1 MAGEANGA
9 PNEVTPRDHTR
20 PSPVS
25 VLRAVAAWVAL
36 AVLFGAPAG
45 ARAAATIALDGL
57 PTPPQGVVL
66 GDPGGIAYT
75 IVAAPA
81 PSSVEV
87 SLTDPT
93 GKVVFQQ
100 APNVGAVPISG
111 QVPFPGAERAPGR
124 YTITVNVFDQPG
136 GPPEAVASGAFDAAP
151 ALGSLQLVQY
161 EDLNA
166 NGVRDPDEPGL
177 PGRQFD
183 LTSPFGTTS
192 TASTGA
198 DGGVGLAGVPTGT
211 WQVAASAP
219 PPWVPVGAAAAR
231 VPVGPALAGGF
242 SAGSAR
248 PGSIGGGVFD
258 LTGGGRTPLR
268 GVALTLV
275 GTDGLGR
282 PVSARVVVGPG
293 GDYAFPD
300 LLPGTYVV
308 TAETLPGLVG
318 ATPLASGTIVLT
330 SGLASLGHDFG
341 LVAIPG
347 PPPVALPGGAGPAG
361 PAPPPGVSPSRPSG
375 VAVPKALRRLQ
386 RRARLLHPAAGA
398 GLVTV
403 RPLLRWARGPE
414 QTVGYNLQVWEYPR
428 LRRVLSAFPTR
439 PAFRIRAG
447 FLSPGRSYVWR
458 AWPYLSSS
466 RYTRAPVGV
475 SFFQILPGAGR

>member
-1 MAGEANGA
+1 
-9 PNEVTPRDHTR
+9 
-20 PSPVS
+20 
-25 VLRAVAAWVAL
+25 
-36 AVLFGAPAG
+36 
-45 ARAAATIALDGL
+45 
-57 PTPPQGVVL
+57 
-66 GDPGGIAYT
+66 
-75 IVAAPA
+75 
-81 PSSVEV
+81 
-87 SLTDPT
+87 
-93 GKVVFQQ
+93 
-100 APNVGAVPISG
+100 
-111 QVPFPGAERAPGR
+111 
-124 YTITVNVFDQPG
+124 
-136 GPPEAVASGAFDAAP
+136 VASGAFDATP
-151 ALGSLQLVQY
+151 ALGSLQLIQY

-192 TASTGA
+192 TVSTGA
-198 DGGVGLAGVPTGT
+198 DGGVGLAGVPPGT

-219 PPWVPVGAAAAR
+219 PPWVPVGPPGAR
-231 VPVGPALAGGF
+231 VEVAQALAGAF
-242 SAGSAR
+242 AAGSTR

-258 LTGGGRTPLR
+258 LTGDRRTPLR
-268 GVALTLV
+268 DAPLTLV

-282 PVSARVVVGPG
+282 PVSAQAAAGAG
-293 GDYAFPD
+293 GDYVFPD

-308 TAETLPGLVG
+308 RAGAPPGLV
-318 ATPLASGTIVLT
+318 ASTSPTSGSIVLT
-330 SGLASLGHDFG
+330 SGLASLGHDFDF
-341 LVAIPG
+341 VAIPG
-347 PPPVALPGGAGPAG
+347 PLPVALPGGAGPAG
-361 PAPPPGVSPSRPSG
+361 PAPPPGASPSRPSG

-403 RPLLRWARGPE
+403 RPLLRWAPGPK